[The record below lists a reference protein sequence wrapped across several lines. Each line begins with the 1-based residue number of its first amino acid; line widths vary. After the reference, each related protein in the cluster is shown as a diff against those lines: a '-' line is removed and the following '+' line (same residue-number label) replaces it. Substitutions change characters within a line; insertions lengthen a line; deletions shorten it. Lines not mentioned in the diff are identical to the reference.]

1 MCNQND
7 INFYFK
13 EWDVGI
19 LIDIICLLNLS
30 QPVSMQINKIL
41 I

>member
-7 INFYFK
+7 INIYFK

-19 LIDIICLLNLS
+19 LIDMCLLNLS
-30 QPVSMQINKIL
+30 QRVSMQINKY
-41 I
+41 